1 MQFDFGFISS
11 PTIID
16 IDNDNDLEIIVGT
29 NQNLS
34 VIDLKEAGSI
44 NEYNWNTFRGDNHR
58 TGSFI
63 AGDGILLG
71 DINNDVVINVQD
83 LVMLINIIIGALIP
97 DSYQINA
104 GDINFDDTIDVLDVV
119 LLVNTILDR

>member
-11 PTIID
+11 PSITD

-34 VIDLKEAGSI
+34 VIDFKEIASI
-44 NEYNWNTFRGDNHR
+44 NNSDWITYRGNNKR
-58 TGSFI
+58 SGSFTTSNNFLI
-63 AGDGILLG
+63 G
-71 DINNDVVINVQD
+71 DINSDTFINVQD
-83 LVMLINIIIGALIP
+83 LVLLINVIIGVSEL
-97 DSYQINA
+97 DNSQINIA
-104 GDINFDDTIDVLDVV
+104 DINSDSTIDVLDVV